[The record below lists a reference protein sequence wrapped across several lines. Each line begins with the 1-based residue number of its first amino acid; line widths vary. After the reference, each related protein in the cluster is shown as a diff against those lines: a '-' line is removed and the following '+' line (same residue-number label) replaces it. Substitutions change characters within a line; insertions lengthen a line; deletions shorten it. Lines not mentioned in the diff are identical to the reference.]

1 MTVLDHPVA
10 EATAPALPAD
20 VTVCVVGAG
29 FSGLSMAVKLR
40 RAGITDF
47 VVLEK
52 ADDVGGTW
60 RENDYPGCACDVPSQ
75 VYSFSFALNPD
86 WSRQF
91 APQAEIQAYIKK
103 VVAAEGLDAHV
114 RLNTTVEGADWD
126 ADAQRW
132 TVRTDRG
139 VVRAQHLV
147 GALGPLHVPKYPDLP
162 GLEKFEGTAFHSAE
176 WDHGHDLTGR
186 KVAVVGTGA
195 SAIQFIPAIQ
205 PKVGQMHVFQRTA
218 PWIMPRLQRP
228 FSKRERALFRRFP
241 IVQKAVRGITFLVLE
256 SIVFWFLDARRA
268 RVPEVIGRWHLRRQV
283 KDPGLRAKLTPK
295 FRLGCKRMLLS
306 NDYLPALAA
315 PNVDVHV
322 DGIREVRERSIV
334 TGDGREIEV
343 DTIIY
348 GTGFHVTDMPAAT
361 MIRNAEGVTLAE
373 DFDGSPHAHRCTA
386 FAGFPNLYMLLGPN
400 SGLGHNSVVLMAEAQ
415 AGYVVEAIKQARAR
429 GAGALVPRR
438 DAQDAWTAKLDRAAE
453 PTVWIAGGCDS
464 WYLDSKGRASTLWPH
479 SVIHF
484 QRVMRKFDAESYEF
498 QPARERV
505 EVAA

>member
-1 MTVLDHPVA
+1 MTVLDHPDTGA
-10 EATAPALPAD
+10 DAPVLPAD

-86 WSRQF
+86 WSQQF

-103 VVAAEGLDAHV
+103 VVRDEGLDAHV
-114 RLNTTVEGADWD
+114 RLATTVEGAEWD
-126 ADAQRW
+126 EDLQRW
-132 TVRTDRG
+132 VVATDRG
-139 VVRAQHLV
+139 PLLAQHLV
-147 GALGPLHVPKYPDLP
+147 GALGPLHVPKFPQIE
-162 GLEKFEGTAFHSAE
+162 GLEKFEGTAFHSAQ
-176 WDHGHDLTGR
+176 WDHSHDLTGK

-228 FSKRERALFRRFP
+228 FSPFERKLFRRVP
-241 IVQKAVRGITFLVLE
+241 LVQKIVRAVTFLILE
-256 SIVFWFLDARRA
+256 SLVFWFLDARRA

-283 KDPGLRAKLTPK
+283 RDPELRRKLTPK

-322 DGIREVRERSIV
+322 EGIREVREHSIV

-343 DTIIY
+343 DTIVY
-348 GTGFHVTDMPAAT
+348 GTGFHVTDMPAANL
-361 MIRNAEGVTLAE
+361 IRNAQGVSLAD
-373 DFDGSPHAHRCTA
+373 DFDGSPHAHRCTT

-415 AGYVVEAIKQARAR
+415 AGYVVDAIRHAQSR

-438 DAQDAWTAKLDRAAE
+438 AAQDAWCAALDKAAE

-464 WYLDSKGRASTLWPH
+464 WYLDAKGRASTLWPH

-484 QRVMRKFDAESYEF
+484 QRVMKRFDAESYELE
-498 QPARERV
+498 PVREPGR
-505 EVAA
+505 VAA